1 MRLTRCHIRVGPD
14 CSDSQGRAK
23 RAKYQGILMLD
34 AAARRLIDPPLDA
47 IGRRLAALG
56 IGADAVTLLGLALGL
71 ISAALIAAG
80 LYSFALAFLLASR
93 LADGLDGAIARAGR
107 PTDFGGYLDITAD
120 FLFYGAV
127 PLAFIWANPA
137 GNGAAGG
144 FLLASFYVNGATF
157 LGFSALAER
166 HKMKT
171 EVHGKKSLYFS
182 EGLLEGTETILFFV
196 LICLLPEKFA
206 VFAWVFGLLCFVTA
220 VLRVLGARKIF
231 GKD

>member
-1 MRLTRCHIRVGPD
+1 
-14 CSDSQGRAK
+14 
-23 RAKYQGILMLD
+23 MLD

-56 IGADAVTLLGLALGL
+56 VGADAVTLVGLAMGL
-71 ISAALIAAG
+71 LSAALIAAG
-80 LYSFALAFLLASR
+80 LYSLALVFLLASR

-107 PTDFGGYLDITAD
+107 STDFGGYLDITAD

-127 PLAFIWANPA
+127 PLAFIIADPA
-137 GNGAAGG
+137 ANGAAGG

-182 EGLLEGTETILFFV
+182 EGILEGTETILFFI
-196 LICLLPEKFA
+196 LICLLPSNFST
-206 VFAWVFGLLCFVTA
+206 FAWIFGALCFVTA
-220 VLRVLGARKIF
+220 VMRVLGARKIF

>member
-1 MRLTRCHIRVGPD
+1 
-14 CSDSQGRAK
+14 
-23 RAKYQGILMLD
+23 MLD
-34 AAARRLIDPPLDA
+34 AAARKLIDPPLDA

-56 IGADAVTLLGLALGL
+56 VGADAVTLVGLALGL
-71 ISAALIAAG
+71 LSAVLIAAE
-80 LYSFALAFLLASR
+80 LYSVALVILLASR

-107 PTDFGGYLDITAD
+107 STDFGGYLDITAD

-127 PLAFIWANPA
+127 PLAFVWADPMV
-137 GNGAAGG
+137 NGAAGG
-144 FLLASFYVNGATF
+144 FLLLSFYVNGATF

-196 LICLLPEKFA
+196 LICLLPAHFA
-206 VFAWVFGLLCFVTA
+206 AFAWVFGVLCFLTA
-220 VLRVLGARKIF
+220 TMRVFGARKIF

>member
-1 MRLTRCHIRVGPD
+1 
-14 CSDSQGRAK
+14 
-23 RAKYQGILMLD
+23 MLD

-71 ISAALIAAG
+71 ISAALIAGG
-80 LYSFALAFLLASR
+80 LYSLALAFLLASR
-93 LADGLDGAIARAGR
+93 IADGLDGAIARAGR
-107 PTDFGGYLDITAD
+107 STDFGGYLDITAD

-127 PLAFIWANPA
+127 PLAFVWADPA

-171 EVHGKKSLYFS
+171 EVHGKKSFYFS

-196 LICLLPEKFA
+196 LICLWSTYFA
-206 VFAWVFGLLCFVTA
+206 VFAWIFGMLCFVTA
-220 VLRVLGARKIF
+220 LMRVLGARKIF

>member
-1 MRLTRCHIRVGPD
+1 
-14 CSDSQGRAK
+14 
-23 RAKYQGILMLD
+23 MLD

-107 PTDFGGYLDITAD
+107 STDFGGYLDITAD

-196 LICLLPEKFA
+196 LICLLPAKFA

>member
-107 PTDFGGYLDITAD
+107 STDFGGYLDITAD

>member
-1 MRLTRCHIRVGPD
+1 
-14 CSDSQGRAK
+14 
-23 RAKYQGILMLD
+23 MLD

-47 IGRRLAALG
+47 MGRRLAAFG

-80 LYSFALAFLLASR
+80 HYPLALGFLLGSR

-107 PTDFGGYLDITAD
+107 STDFGGYLDITAD

-127 PLAFIWANPA
+127 PLAFILADPA
-137 GNGAAGG
+137 SNGAAGG

-182 EGLLEGTETILFFV
+182 EGLLEGTETILFFI
-196 LICLLPEKFA
+196 LICLLPAYFPI
-206 VFAWVFGLLCFVTA
+206 FAWIFGILCFFTA
-220 VLRVLGARKIF
+220 LTRVVRARKIF
-231 GKD
+231 GDR

>member
-1 MRLTRCHIRVGPD
+1 
-14 CSDSQGRAK
+14 
-23 RAKYQGILMLD
+23 MLD

-71 ISAALIAAG
+71 ISAALIAGG
-80 LYSFALAFLLASR
+80 LYSLALAFLLASR
-93 LADGLDGAIARAGR
+93 IADGLDGAIARAGR
-107 PTDFGGYLDITAD
+107 STDFGGYLDITAD

-127 PLAFIWANPA
+127 PLAFVWADPA

-196 LICLLPEKFA
+196 LICLWPTYFS
-206 VFAWVFGLLCFVTA
+206 VFAWIFGLLCFVTA
-220 VLRVLGARKIF
+220 LMRVLGARKIF

>member
-1 MRLTRCHIRVGPD
+1 
-14 CSDSQGRAK
+14 
-23 RAKYQGILMLD
+23 MLD
-34 AAARRLIDPPLDA
+34 SAARRLIDPPLDA

-80 LYSFALAFLLASR
+80 LYDLALAFLVGSR
-93 LADGLDGAIARAGR
+93 IADGLDGAIARAGR
-107 PTDFGGYLDITAD
+107 STDFGGYLDITAD

-127 PLAFIWANPA
+127 PLAFILADPA

-196 LICLLPEKFA
+196 LICLMPANFEF
-206 VFAWVFGLLCFVTA
+206 FAWIFGSLCFLTA
-220 VLRVLGARKIF
+220 VMRVLAARRIF

>member
-1 MRLTRCHIRVGPD
+1 
-14 CSDSQGRAK
+14 
-23 RAKYQGILMLD
+23 MLD

-71 ISAALIAAG
+71 ISAALIAGG
-80 LYSFALAFLLASR
+80 LFSLALAFLLASR
-93 LADGLDGAIARAGR
+93 IADGLDGAIARAGR
-107 PTDFGGYLDITAD
+107 STDFGGYLDITAD

-127 PLAFIWANPA
+127 PLAFVWADPA

-157 LGFSALAER
+157 LGFSVLAER

-171 EVHGKKSLYFS
+171 EVHGKKSLYFY

-196 LICLLPEKFA
+196 LICLWPTYFA
-206 VFAWVFGLLCFVTA
+206 VFAWIFGLLCFVTA
-220 VLRVLGARKIF
+220 LMRVLGARKIF

>member
-1 MRLTRCHIRVGPD
+1 
-14 CSDSQGRAK
+14 
-23 RAKYQGILMLD
+23 MLD
-34 AAARRLIDPPLDA
+34 AAARRLIDPPLEA
-47 IGRRLAALG
+47 LGRRLAALG
-56 IGADAVTLLGLALGL
+56 VGADAVTLIGLLMGL
-71 ISAALIAAG
+71 LSAAFIVAG
-80 LYSFALAFLLASR
+80 LYSLALVFLFASR

-107 PTDFGGYLDITAD
+107 STDFGGYLDITAD

-127 PLAFIWANPA
+127 PLAFIFADPA
-137 GNGAAGG
+137 TNGAAGG

-182 EGLLEGTETILFFV
+182 EGILEGTETILFFV
-196 LICLLPEKFA
+196 LICLCPSNFE
-206 VFAWVFGLLCFVTA
+206 VFAWIFGLLCFLTA
-220 VLRVLGARKIF
+220 VMRVLGARKIF

>member
-1 MRLTRCHIRVGPD
+1 
-14 CSDSQGRAK
+14 
-23 RAKYQGILMLD
+23 MLD

-56 IGADAVTLLGLALGL
+56 VGADAVTLLGLAMGL
-71 ISAALIAAG
+71 LSAAFIAAG
-80 LYSFALAFLLASR
+80 LYSLALVFILASR

-107 PTDFGGYLDITAD
+107 STDFGGYLDITAD

-127 PLAFIWANPA
+127 PLAFIIVDPA
-137 GNGAAGG
+137 TNGAAGG

-196 LICLLPEKFA
+196 LICLWPSNFE
-206 VFAWVFGLLCFVTA
+206 VFAWIFGLLCFLTA
-220 VLRVLGARKIF
+220 VMRVLGARKIF

>member
-1 MRLTRCHIRVGPD
+1 
-14 CSDSQGRAK
+14 
-23 RAKYQGILMLD
+23 MLD

-71 ISAALIAAG
+71 ISAALIAGG
-80 LYSFALAFLLASR
+80 LYSLALAFLLASR
-93 LADGLDGAIARAGR
+93 IADGLDGAIARAGR
-107 PTDFGGYLDITAD
+107 STDFGGYLDITAD

-127 PLAFIWANPA
+127 PLAFVWADPA

-196 LICLLPEKFA
+196 LICLWPTYFA
-206 VFAWVFGLLCFVTA
+206 VFAWIFGLLCFVTA
-220 VLRVLGARKIF
+220 LMRVLGARKIF

>member
-1 MRLTRCHIRVGPD
+1 
-14 CSDSQGRAK
+14 
-23 RAKYQGILMLD
+23 MLD

-71 ISAALIAAG
+71 ISAALIAGG
-80 LYSFALAFLLASR
+80 LFSLALAFLLASR
-93 LADGLDGAIARAGR
+93 IADGLDGAIARAGR
-107 PTDFGGYLDITAD
+107 STDFGGYLDITAD

-127 PLAFIWANPA
+127 PLAFVWADPA

-157 LGFSALAER
+157 LGFSVLAER

-182 EGLLEGTETILFFV
+182 EGLLEGTETILFVV
-196 LICLLPEKFA
+196 LICLWPTYFA
-206 VFAWVFGLLCFVTA
+206 VFAWIFGLLCFVTA
-220 VLRVLGARKIF
+220 LMRVLGARKIF

>member
-1 MRLTRCHIRVGPD
+1 
-14 CSDSQGRAK
+14 
-23 RAKYQGILMLD
+23 MLD

-47 IGRRLAALG
+47 LGRHLAALG
-56 IGADAVTLLGLALGL
+56 VGADAVTLVGLAMGL
-71 ISAALIAAG
+71 LSAAFIAAG
-80 LYSFALAFLLASR
+80 LYSLALVFLFASR

-107 PTDFGGYLDITAD
+107 STDFGGYLDITAD

-127 PLAFIWANPA
+127 PLAFIFADPA
-137 GNGAAGG
+137 TNGAAGG

-157 LGFSALAER
+157 LGFSALAAR

-182 EGLLEGTETILFFV
+182 EGILEGTETILFFV
-196 LICLLPEKFA
+196 LICLWPSTFE
-206 VFAWVFGLLCFVTA
+206 VFAWIFGVLCFLTA
-220 VLRVLGARKIF
+220 VMRVLGARKIF